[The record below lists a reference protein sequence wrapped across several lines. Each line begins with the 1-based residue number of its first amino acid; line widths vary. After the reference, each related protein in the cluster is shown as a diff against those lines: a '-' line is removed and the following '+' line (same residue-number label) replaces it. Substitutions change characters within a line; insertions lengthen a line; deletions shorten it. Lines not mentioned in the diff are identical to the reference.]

1 MLPPD
6 FVITSTLKV
15 GVVYKIIAPELIST
29 DVPHYFIVVAIS
41 GSDNYMLLSTTQL
54 HNKINYLI
62 KRGINLETL
71 AYIQANDD
79 NGLTDDSYFNCND
92 KYTITKQQL
101 IEKVK
106 QEKLSITGNITSEEY
121 EKLVYSINLSEI
133 NDIPKFLLT
142 FGAE

>member
-6 FVITSTLKV
+6 FVITSTLEV
-15 GVVYKIIAPELIST
+15 GVVYKIVAPELIPT
-29 DVPHYFIVVAIS
+29 EVPHYFIVVAIS

-54 HNKINYLI
+54 HSKIDHFN

-71 AYIQANDD
+71 AYLEANDL
-79 NGLTDDSYFNCND
+79 NGLTEDSYFNCND
-92 KYTITKQQL
+92 RYTITKQQL
-101 IEKVK
+101 IEKVN
-106 QEKLSITGNITSEEY
+106 QGKLSITGKITFEEY

-142 FGAE
+142 FAAE